1 MTNLEEKKRPNTP
14 PEVVESRRDAAT
26 HAAKIIEEEKQTCA
40 KVVDQVSQTW
50 EALIDNEKS
59 QRIASELTTFE
70 ANITQI
76 KSEMKHVTYPNFV
89 K

>member
-1 MTNLEEKKRPNTP
+1 MVRNT
-14 PEVVESRRDAAT
+14 AT
-26 HAAKIIEEEKQTCA
+26 QAAKRIEEAEQICA